1 MQEVMGSLTPS
12 GSQLGKDMS
21 MFEVLELELSTA
33 NKWIIEMP
41 SASVCF
47 WLIKLSRLVPGKPA
61 LNKFIVVIECHYSTL
76 VKNSC
81 LHKATVAALSRLNL
95 RRNML

>member
-47 WLIKLSRLVPGKPA
+47 
-61 LNKFIVVIECHYSTL
+61 
-76 VKNSC
+76 
-81 LHKATVAALSRLNL
+81 
-95 RRNML
+95 